1 MASIAFK
8 TSLTGVALLIAVQA
22 AALAADPRTVGVPIN
37 CDQALKK
44 PMGQQTQ
51 AEYDACTKPALQKA
65 LCDAVEEA
73 ARTNG
78 CGRGGVDDPR
88 CLQLS
93 RVLMTCLRN
102 GSSLFETTG
111 PRAGAK

>member
-1 MASIAFK
+1 MSTKAFTMC
-8 TSLTGVALLIAVQA
+8 TSRLVLLVAVHAT
-22 AALAADPRTVGVPIN
+22 ALAADPRTASVPLN
-37 CDQALKK
+37 CGQVLKK

-78 CGRGGVDDPR
+78 CGRGGAEDPR
-88 CLQLS
+88 CMQLS

-102 GSSLFETTG
+102 GTAADTPPPTG
-111 PRAGAK
+111 LRR

>member
-1 MASIAFK
+1 MASKAFRTRMTGFVLL
-8 TSLTGVALLIAVQA
+8 TSVYA
-22 AALAADPRTVGVPIN
+22 AALAADPRTAGVPID
-37 CDQALKK
+37 CDQVLKK
-44 PMGQQTQ
+44 QMGQQTQ

-78 CGRGGVDDPR
+78 CGRGGAEDPR
-88 CLQLS
+88 CMQLS

-102 GSSLFETTG
+102 DNNLPQATW
-111 PRAGAK
+111 PRTSAR

>member
-1 MASIAFK
+1 M
-8 TSLTGVALLIAVQA
+8 TSKALTATTAGLVLLIALHA
-22 AALAADPRTVGVPIN
+22 ASLAADPHTASVQIN
-37 CDQALKK
+37 CDQVLRK

-78 CGRGGVDDPR
+78 CGRGGAEDPR
-88 CLQLS
+88 CAQLS

-102 GSSLFETTG
+102 GNSLFETTG
-111 PRAGAK
+111 PRAGTR

>member
-1 MASIAFK
+1 MASKACR
-8 TSLTGVALLIAVQA
+8 TCMTGFALLIATHA
-22 AALAADPRTVGVPIN
+22 TALAADMRTASVPIN
-37 CDQALKK
+37 CDQVLKK
-44 PMGQQTQ
+44 QIGQQTQ

-78 CGRGGVDDPR
+78 CGRAGAEDPR

-93 RVLMTCLRN
+93 RVLMTCLRS
-102 GSSLFETTG
+102 GSALES
-111 PRAGAK
+111 RAPGGAGR